1 MPGRNRWHQIVV
13 GITVFFALLWLAA
26 GAYVQRAA
34 TVLPYDV
41 NRPFKDAFGPS
52 DEELS
57 RKFDS
62 ARYAGLRKEAV
73 SLTSAFGYPIR
84 GLLILNPRPARNSV
98 IIGGY
103 TLAVMPIGDLF
114 LDRGFNVL
122 TYYPVTKKTS
132 YGYREKRDLEQVA
145 QWLRGRYP
153 DGMTGAFL
161 ASAGAATAIQHAAMT
176 NAHPAIAFY
185 VVHAPFSDLR
195 EIVRLRMRHD
205 LGVPN
210 LFWIVTSASVVNW
223 ILEGHSFAAV
233 SPRRDVPRVRVP
245 MLFVH
250 AKDDPVIPFWM
261 TEELYAAKPEPRLL
275 WVLET
280 GGHGL
285 PVAPADLTALGR
297 KIDEL
302 LAMTR

>member
-1 MPGRNRWHQIVV
+1 MRGRNGWRRTVL
-13 GITVFFALLWLAA
+13 GITLLFVLLWLAA
-26 GAYVQRAA
+26 GVYVQRAA

-41 NRPFKDAFGPS
+41 TRSFKDSFGTS

-62 ARYAGLRKEAV
+62 ARYAGLGKEAV
-73 SLTSAFGYPIR
+73 SLTSAYGYPIR
-84 GLLILNPRPARNSV
+84 GRLIRNPQPTRNTV

-122 TYYPVTKKTS
+122 TYYGVTQKTS
-132 YGYREKRDLEQVA
+132 YGYREKHDLEQVV

-153 DGMTGAFL
+153 GGMIGVFL
-161 ASAGAATAIQHAAMT
+161 SSAGGATAIQHAAMT
-176 NAHPAIAFY
+176 SAHPAVGFY
-185 VVHAPFSDLR
+185 VVHAAFSDLR
-195 EIVRLRMRHD
+195 EIVRVRMRHD

-210 LFWIVTSASVVNW
+210 LFWIVSSASLVNW

-233 SPRRDVPRVRVP
+233 SPRRDVSRVRVP

-250 AKDDPVIPFWM
+250 AKDDPAIPLRM
-261 TEELYAAKPEPRLL
+261 TEELYATKPESRLVWL
-275 WVLET
+275 LET

-285 PVAPADLTALGR
+285 PGAPADLTALGR
-297 KIDEL
+297 KLDEL
-302 LAMTR
+302 IAMTR